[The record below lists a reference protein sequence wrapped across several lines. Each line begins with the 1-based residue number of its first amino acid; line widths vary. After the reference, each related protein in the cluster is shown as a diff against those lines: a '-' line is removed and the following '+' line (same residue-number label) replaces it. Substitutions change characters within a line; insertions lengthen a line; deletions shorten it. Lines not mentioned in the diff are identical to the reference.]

1 MYFTGMIKVMSDKP
15 KILLVDDELEIVEFL
30 KGVID
35 GAGYECVGVSS
46 PVEAINLAK
55 EESFAAI
62 VSDVRMPVM
71 NGVEMISQIKKS
83 AHNANTP
90 VVVLSGALTE
100 EMALRL
106 ERLGIIDV
114 MSKPPEMDI
123 LLKIIERAARN
134 RTKNTGRHYNPLI
147 KQIFSEAFASAV
159 KNHLTD
165 QITLSEAVINER
177 PLTNIEYCGM
187 VTFVGRRVSG
197 VMSVS
202 YQAGFTAE
210 FARVIMGGDIAG
222 LQLDIFEASAG
233 ELAEQVA
240 QQVVS
245 RMKAELGLLVE
256 VWAPLVVHGRYAAN
270 PLPATQPRALST
282 ADLNG
287 KKCYMEFAL
296 VDLDQEFLGQ
306 MDSKSSQVFSA

>member
-1 MYFTGMIKVMSDKP
+1 MSDDP

-35 GAGYECVGVSS
+35 GAGYQCVGVSS
-46 PVEAINLAK
+46 PVDAINLAK

-62 VSDVRMPVM
+62 VSDIRMPVM
-71 NGVEMISQIKKS
+71 NGIDMISQIKKS
-83 AHNANTP
+83 PHNANTP
-90 VVVLSGALTE
+90 VVVLSGALTD
-100 EMALRL
+100 EMASRL

-123 LLKIIERAARN
+123 LLKIIERAAKN
-134 RTKNTGRHYNPLI
+134 RTKNTGRHYNPQI
-147 KQIFSEAFASAV
+147 KQIFSEAFATSV

-165 QITLSEAVINER
+165 SITLREAVINER

-187 VTFVGRRVSG
+187 VTLIGRRVSG
-197 VMSVS
+197 VVSVS
-202 YQAGFTAE
+202 YQSGFTAE
-210 FARVIMGGDIAG
+210 FARVMMGGDIAG

-233 ELAEQVA
+233 EIAEQVA

-245 RMKAELGLLVE
+245 RMKSELGIHVE

-270 PLPATQPRALST
+270 PLPATQPRALAT

-296 VDLDQEFLGQ
+296 IDLNHEFIGHQ
-306 MDSKSSQVFSA
+306 DSSSSQIFTA